1 MDGAIA
7 FNGVIGFLVLFAT
20 IIVFALIVIVDLT
33 ARFVGRKTAQPES
46 KRPKNWLFSALL
58 FLAFDLMFLGVL
70 LTSPHKVWE
79 KEEAVT
85 FDERMFYFWIPCHIA
100 GYLLLALF
108 LRFVYLRKEKINAF
122 VDKLR

>member
-1 MDGAIA
+1 MDGMIQ

-20 IIVFALIVIVDLT
+20 IIVFSLIVLVNLIS
-33 ARFVGRKTAQPES
+33 RFVGRKNVERVS

-58 FLAFDLMFLGVL
+58 FLVFDLMFLGVL

-79 KEEAVT
+79 KEEAIA
-85 FDERMFYFWIPCHIA
+85 FDERMFYFWVPCHIA
-100 GYLLLALF
+100 GYFLLALI